1 MSQPAAGATNT
12 RRALVGLFAL
22 LPLALLV
29 ALLPQ
34 LTPNAF
40 GSRSPD
46 FTSHECYTPP
56 VFVAPPRRR
65 VNITPACCPPI
76 VSAARELLDGY
87 YTTPAA
93 YEWVPFSPA
102 LRSVPD
108 GELGDPFDILF
119 LSDSLDRLMME
130 WICMTLPDW
139 RFFSPQ
145 NNKFPGFGEGRTIC
159 ETAWGN
165 ITW

>member
-1 MSQPAAGATNT
+1 MTLPVAGKSIT
-12 RRALVGLFAL
+12 RRVLVGLIAL
-22 LPLALLV
+22 IPLALLGV
-29 ALLPQ
+29 LLFQPAQ
-34 LTPNAF
+34 TE
-40 GSRSPD
+40 SSMPD
-46 FTSHECYTPP
+46 FTSHECYAPP